1 MHQDGESQK
10 QRQVTE
16 EHVQGDFQVQKVH
29 KQAKPD
35 KVLFRVTNMYKKEA

>member
-16 EHVQGDFQVQKVH
+16 EHVQGDFQVQK
-29 KQAKPD
+29 QAKPD